1 MLVCEEGNKA
11 AFQIIK
17 ESIEDASIG
26 PELSFLS
33 IIPDV
38 PHVGKTLKAGFSNW
52 YLKVGNER
60 SNLAVIRSL
69 RNRSTDNT
77 KQAVRNLIPR
87 NDHVRNRDR
96 QDPSAVLSLTSE
108 PLLAFLSRTGPVST
122 TIIPET
128 SNFTADNRP
137 GMYPKPVSVA
147 VGSYG
152 WLYFLCNYDET
163 NGKSDL
169 IKARLHSLLYK
180 FVVIKKQVLA
190 REVHFR
196 DGIVYL
202 CAEDFQMTIVDEEG
216 KVDFNVKRI
225 KSEAMLKEKVQEFGL
240 PVQDTVA
247 QMKESLILHKNSV
260 QKQYNE
266 NEFEPSTI
274 NFWCSGSRNQPKF
287 SSVYIVDNE
296 LLYAACT
303 TESAIVAV
311 TTSLDGVNWKALS
324 SLCIVSGKMYT
335 VSTLGIEMLSS
346 LFVWLTMH
354 EMVAMH
360 SKSEKEAPTSSSVIH
375 RTARYTS
382 TPSSHLLWNSK
393 ILLVV
398 VTKTAWTAL
407 LLNATLDSHVESTSN
422 LTIGSLRYRR
432 FRGDGDVENE

>member
-1 MLVCEEGNKA
+1 MLVCEGNKA

-26 PELSFLS
+26 PELSLLS

-38 PHVGKTLKAGFSNW
+38 PHVGKSLKAGFSKW

-163 NGKSDL
+163 SGKSDL
-169 IKARLHSLLYK
+169 IKARLHSLLDK
-180 FVVIKKQVLA
+180 FVVMKKQVLA
-190 REVHFR
+190 REVHLR

-202 CAEDFQMTIVDEEG
+202 CAEDSQIIIVDEEG
-216 KVDFNVKRI
+216 EVDFNVRRI

-247 QMKESLILHKNSV
+247 QMKESLILHKNNV

-266 NEFEPSTI
+266 NEFERSTI

-287 SSVYIVDNE
+287 SSVCIVDNE

-311 TTSLDGVNWKALS
+311 TTSLDGVGMCGSIQQLFSHGVNWKAVS

-335 VSTLGIEMLSS
+335 VSTLG
-346 LFVWLTMH
+346 T
-354 EMVAMH
+354 EMV
-360 SKSEKEAPTSSSVIH
+360 
-375 RTARYTS
+375 
-382 TPSSHLLWNSK
+382 
-393 ILLVV
+393 
-398 VTKTAWTAL
+398 
-407 LLNATLDSHVESTSN
+407 D
-422 LTIGSLRYRR
+422 
-432 FRGDGDVENE
+432 